1 MSSSLKTQH
10 AAGNWLQRMDADL
23 RAVFQDHSSTAF
35 KRVSNFLTTLIFA
48 SVFFTV
54 MDTVVTFREKYHAIL
69 DVVEW
74 TLVAIFTVEYLLNI
88 YTAPDRKAYI
98 FGLWGVIDL
107 MSVLPSYANLGNI
120 SALKVLRQL
129 RILRFMR
136 ILRILKLA
144 RGVTESL
151 GKTANAETNVRM
163 NLTIYGV
170 SLFTVIMISST
181 LMYFA
186 EGNNEGTLFTSIPQ
200 AMWWSVVTVTTVGYG
215 DMYPV
220 TVGGRLV
227 AAVTMFAGLCLF
239 AVLFNVVG
247 KVLMKALFGQ
257 SDLEST
263 VIADPN
269 AAPVAAPARRTGKAG
284 SCACGRG
291 LEADWRLC
299 PHCGLLVT

>member
-1 MSSSLKTQH
+1 MSTSLTTNT
-10 AAGNWLQRMDADL
+10 AGGNWFQRIDAGL
-23 RAVFQDHSSTAF
+23 KATFQDHHSLAF
-35 KRVSNFLTTLIFA
+35 QRVSRFLTTLIFA

-54 MDTVVTFREKYHAIL
+54 MDTVVSFREQYHFYL
-69 DVVEW
+69 DIVEW
-74 TLVAIFTVEYLLNI
+74 TLVGIFTVEYVLNI
-88 YTAPDRKAYI
+88 YTAPDRKAYVLGI
-98 FGLWGVIDL
+98 WGVIDL
-107 MSVLPSYANLGNI
+107 MSVLPSYANLGNFA
-120 SALKVLRQL
+120 ALKVLRQL

-144 RGVTESL
+144 RGVTEDL
-151 GKTANAETNVRM
+151 GQTAHADANVRM

-186 EGNNEGTLFTSIPQ
+186 EGQNEGTLFTSIPQ
-200 AMWWSVVTVTTVGYG
+200 AMWWSVTTITTVGYG

-257 SDLEST
+257 DDLEST
-263 VIADPN
+263 KIEDP
-269 AAPVAAPARRTGKAG
+269 AAAPASVARAAKAG

>member
-1 MSSSLKTQH
+1 MSTSLTKPD
-10 AAGNWLQRMDADL
+10 AAGSLLQRIDAGV
-23 RAVFQDHSSTAF
+23 RATFQDHHSAAFQRTSSI
-35 KRVSNFLTTLIFA
+35 LTTLIFA

-54 MDTVVTFREKYHAIL
+54 MDTVASFREQYYVYL
-69 DVVEW
+69 DIVEW
-74 TLVAIFTVEYLLNI
+74 VLVGIFTVEYLLNI
-88 YTAPDRKAYI
+88 YTAPDRKAYVLGI
-98 FGLWGVIDL
+98 WGIIDL
-107 MSVLPSYANLGNI
+107 LSVLPSYANLGNF
-120 SALKVLRQL
+120 AGLKVLRQL

-144 RGVTESL
+144 RGVADQLDAT
-151 GKTANAETNVRM
+151 KNADANVRM

-186 EGNNEGTLFTSIPQ
+186 EGENEGTLFTSIPQ
-200 AMWWSVVTVTTVGYG
+200 AMLWSVVTITTVGYG

-220 TVGGRLV
+220 TVGGRIV

-247 KVLMKALFGQ
+247 KVLMVALFGEG
-257 SDLEST
+257 DLDKAEPAST
-263 VIADPN
+263 P
-269 AAPVAAPARRTGKAG
+269 AAPAAAARAGNAG

-291 LEADWRLC
+291 LDADWRLC

>member
-1 MSSSLKTQH
+1 M
-10 AAGNWLQRMDADL
+10 A
-23 RAVFQDHSSTAF
+23 FQ
-35 KRVSNFLTTLIFA
+35 RVSRILTTLIFA

-54 MDTVVTFREKYHAIL
+54 MDTVASFREQYYVYL
-69 DVVEW
+69 DIVEW
-74 TLVAIFTVEYLLNI
+74 VLVGIFTVEYLANI
-88 YTAPDRKAYI
+88 YTAPDRKAYVL
-98 FGLWGVIDL
+98 GVWGIIDL
-107 MSVLPSYANLGNI
+107 ISVLPSYANLGNF
-120 SALKVLRQL
+120 AGLKVMRQL
-129 RILRFMR
+129 RIL
-136 ILRILKLA
+136 LILKLA
-144 RGVTESL
+144 RGVTQQL
-151 GKTANAETNVRM
+151 GATKDAEANVRM

-186 EGNNEGTLFTSIPQ
+186 EGQNEGTLFTSIPQ
-200 AMWWSVVTVTTVGYG
+200 AMWWSVVTITTVGYG

-247 KVLMKALFGQ
+247 KVLMKALFGEG
-257 SDLEST
+257 DIDRTEPAST
-263 VIADPN
+263 T
-269 AAPVAAPARRTGKAG
+269 AAPAAAATAGKAG

-291 LEADWRLC
+291 LDADWRLC